1 MTSIVLIIGL
11 IVGALCGVVLNGV
24 VGDLALAII
33 AGFIAT
39 IIGAIATNVIMVGLG
54 GRNVSRTPLTVT
66 VFAAVA
72 SLGGSAVA
80 VEIATHSH
88 HLMSTPVWIGALAGL
103 FSVILMAMLMITYDK
118 KPAEEK
124 RSAKN
129 DKSSKAREAELN

>member
-1 MTSIVLIIGL
+1 MLRAKLSEMKMTSIVLTIGL
-11 IVGALCGVVLNGV
+11 VVGALCGVVLNGV

-39 IIGAIATNVIMVGLG
+39 IIGSIVTNVAMVRLG
-54 GRNVSRTPLTVT
+54 GREVSRTPLVAT

-103 FSVILMAMLMITYDK
+103 FSVILMAILMIAYDK
-118 KPAEEK
+118 KPAETD
-124 RSAKN
+124 RSPK
-129 DKSSKAREAELN
+129 KET

>member
-1 MTSIVLIIGL
+1 MTSIVLAIGL
-11 IVGALCGVVLNGV
+11 AVGALCGVVLNGL

-39 IIGAIATNVIMVGLG
+39 IIGAIITNVFMVKLG
-54 GRNVSRTPLTVT
+54 GRDVPRTPLVVT

-80 VEIATHSH
+80 VEIASHSH

-103 FSVILMAMLMITYDK
+103 FSVILMTILMITYEK
-118 KPAEEK
+118 KPVEAG
-124 RSAKN
+124 RSPKK
-129 DKSSKAREAELN
+129 KSRDV